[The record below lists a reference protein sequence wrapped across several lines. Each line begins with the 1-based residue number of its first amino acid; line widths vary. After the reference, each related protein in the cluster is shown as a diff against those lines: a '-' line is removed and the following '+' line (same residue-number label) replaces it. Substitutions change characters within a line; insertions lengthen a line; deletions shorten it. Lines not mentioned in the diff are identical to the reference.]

1 MDTYQHVIPGMQE
14 EAAVRLQNLLFDP
27 TPVTFP
33 PDDENASRNNE
44 ERQQKLPV
52 CRGLG
57 ARSAGLEPATFS
69 VRSQTHSR
77 TGSDREGHRETK
89 QCFYRQLSTSKGTGT
104 DRERHGVVVP
114 LWYELAADLEFGL
127 KLTRPARTTGF

>member
-44 ERQQKLPV
+44 ERQQKIV
-52 CRGLG
+52 SMQGN
-57 ARSAGLEPATFS
+57 
-69 VRSQTHSR
+69 
-77 TGSDREGHRETK
+77 
-89 QCFYRQLSTSKGTGT
+89 
-104 DRERHGVVVP
+104 
-114 LWYELAADLEFGL
+114 
-127 KLTRPARTTGF
+127 